1 MGTFPMQ
8 GGLQAS
14 LEKDRLGGRGPP
26 PFQMAAISCDVDAG
40 PSLEM
45 AF

>member
-8 GGLQAS
+8 RGLQAS
-14 LEKDRLGGRGPP
+14 LAKDRLGGMGPP
-26 PFQMAAISCDVDAG
+26 PFQMATISCDLDAG
-40 PSLEM
+40 PSLKM